1 MYGKFVMHVVHGDR
15 NGQVFMSHYDENWI
29 SHTLFIIVLD
39 MLVDIMVLQSDVQ
52 S

>member
-1 MYGKFVMHVVHGDR
+1 MCGIFVMCVVYGDQ
-15 NGQVFMSHYDENWI
+15 NGQEFMSYSDECWI
-29 SHTLFIIVLD
+29 GHTLFIIVLD